1 MSDFNPC
8 SAVAYYKSMLQSVLS
23 MLKSLQMQKDVHK
36 KILGEQAVTK
46 ETLED
51 VTKEILEEKKREA
64 TLILPQPLFGSG
76 CGNL

>member
-1 MSDFNPC
+1 MQCCGVLQVHAPVR
-8 SAVAYYKSMLQSVLS
+8 AVHAQVLA
-23 MLKSLQMQKDVHK
+23 DAEGCPP

-51 VTKEILEEKKREA
+51 VTKEILEEKKRGA

-76 CGNL
+76 CGKL